1 MTLAILLS
9 PYQIHVPSKG
19 MYSDKSKPRAS
30 VFSCLSLSSKYAASE
45 NHEECEKM
53 ISVTQQKHERTSVF
67 LRLPGASDA
76 VVQPGHCMTE
86 LLEEASQWKKGKEK
100 RHFQNGN
107 ITA

>member
-1 MTLAILLS
+1 MEHPFASTHASSRYRLDDSSNTALPLS
-9 PYQIHVPSKG
+9 DTCAFQG
-19 MYSDKSKPRAS
+19 
-30 VFSCLSLSSKYAASE
+30 LSSKYAASE